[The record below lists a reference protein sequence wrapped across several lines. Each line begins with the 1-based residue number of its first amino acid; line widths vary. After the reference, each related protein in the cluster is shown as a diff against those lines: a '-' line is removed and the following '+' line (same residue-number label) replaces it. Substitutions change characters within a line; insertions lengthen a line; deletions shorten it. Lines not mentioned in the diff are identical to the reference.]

1 MRTSVALALI
11 VMCLLTVGYFEGQ
24 ELKLKEQIEAGK

>member
-11 VMCLLTVGYFEGQ
+11 VMCLLTVGYMEGQ
-24 ELKLKEQIEAGK
+24 EHKINEQIEVGK